1 MNVETAN
8 RLQTLRKKNG
18 YSQEELAEKIGI
30 SRQAVSKWERAE
42 ASPDTDNLIL
52 LAKLYGVT
60 LDELLKTDS
69 VPMPDSE
76 GISLRKEDYIGG
88 EYSRSYVD
96 DDGEIYPGGRP
107 SVSGGDVSGS
117 YSEPQGAPGVAYGEA
132 AQDNSAQAGQSDGHP
147 EQAQQ
152 NGSAAGFIKSVAGF
166 TVNVTKQAI
175 DTTAK
180 ALSEADGK
188 MKNGESLESA
198 VESSFEKHFE
208 NFGKNFENIDK
219 DFENFDKKFENFDK
233 KFENIGKN
241 IEKKFAGWEN
251 KPENCGG
258 VCETAEGNAHSGKPE
273 PKNTPKEPATLLDKL
288 FPLIVVCV
296 FLLFCAVHLYHP
308 TWLIFFAI
316 PVYYIWVNAFRKYR
330 RGEKSFGEAFIS
342 FVDGALPLGVT
353 FLFLASGFLFGYWY
367 FVWTIFFLIPLYYT
381 GKEAIKKRNLLI
393 FCYPVVAVWAYI
405 CCGFLFNWTCGL
417 VFLMTIP
424 FYYIIIDHLQK
435 KSKK

>member
-8 RLQTLRKKNG
+8 RLQMLRKKNG

-52 LAKLYGVT
+52 LARLYGVT

-76 GISLRKEDYIGG
+76 GISLRKEDYAVG
-88 EYSRSYVD
+88 EYSRPYVD

-117 YSEPQGAPGVAYGEA
+117 YSEPQGAPGAAYGEA
-132 AQDNSAQAGQSDGHP
+132 AKESSAQSPQADGNS
-147 EQAQQ
+147 EQPQQ
-152 NGSAAGFIKSVAGF
+152 NGTAAGFIKSVAGF

-188 MKNGESLESA
+188 MKNGESLENA

-208 NFGKNFENIDK
+208 NFGKNFENMDK
-219 DFENFDKKFENFDK
+219 SFENFDKQFENFDK
-233 KFENIGKN
+233 KFENIGKS
-241 IEKKFAGWEN
+241 IDKEMEKAFDDFAKMPGEN
-251 KPENCGG
+251 AK
-258 VCETAEGNAHSGKPE
+258 SGKPE
-273 PKNTPKEPATLLDKL
+273 QKSKHKEPATLLDKL

-296 FLLFCAVHLYHP
+296 FLAACAVHLAHP
-308 TWLIFFAI
+308 MWLIFFAI
-316 PVYYIWVNAFRKYR
+316 PVYYIWVNAFRKFR

-342 FVDGALPLGVT
+342 FVDGALPIGVT
-353 FLFLASGFLFGYWY
+353 FLFLALGFMFGYWQ
-367 FVWTIFFLIPLYYT
+367 FIWTIFFLIPIYYT

-393 FCYPVVAVWAYI
+393 FCYPVLAVWAYI
-405 CCGFLFNWTCGL
+405 FCGFLFNWVCGL
-417 VFLMTIP
+417 IFLMTIP

>member
-8 RLQTLRKKNG
+8 RLQMLRKKNG

-76 GISLRKEDYIGG
+76 GISLRKEDYMGG
-88 EYSRSYVD
+88 EYSRPYVD
-96 DDGEIYPGGRP
+96 DDGEIYPGGKP
-107 SVSGGDVSGS
+107 SFSGGDVSGS
-117 YSEPQGAPGVAYGEA
+117 YSEPQGAPGAAYSEA
-132 AQDNSAQAGQSDGHP
+132 AQENAEQASSAGQDG
-147 EQAQQ
+147 QTAQQ

-166 TVNVTKQAI
+166 TANVTKQAI

-180 ALSEADGK
+180 ALSEADVK
-188 MKNGESLESA
+188 MKNGESIESA

-208 NFGKNFENIDK
+208 NFGKS
-219 DFENFDKKFENFDK
+219 FENFDKDFEQFDKNFENFDK

-241 IEKKFAGWEN
+241 IENQFNGMEKTAKEN
-251 KPENCGG
+251 IKN
-258 VCETAEGNAHSGKPE
+258 GNPE
-273 PKNTPKEPATLLDKL
+273 PKNKKKEPATLLDKL
-288 FPLIVVCV
+288 FPLIVACV
-296 FLLFCAVHLYHP
+296 YLLFCAVHLYHP
-308 TWLIFFAI
+308 TWLIFLAI
-316 PVYYIWVNAFRKYR
+316 PVYYIWVNAFRKFR
-330 RGEKSFGEAFIS
+330 RGEKSFGGAFIS

-367 FVWTIFFLIPLYYT
+367 FVWTVFFLIPIYYT
-381 GKEAIKKRNLLI
+381 GKEAIKKRNMLI